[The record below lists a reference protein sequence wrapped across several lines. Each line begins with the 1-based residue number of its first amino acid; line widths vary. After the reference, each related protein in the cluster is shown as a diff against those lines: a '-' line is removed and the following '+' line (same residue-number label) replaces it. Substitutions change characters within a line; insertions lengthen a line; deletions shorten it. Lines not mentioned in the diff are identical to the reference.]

1 MRLLWNY
8 LRKHRKTLIGALV
21 LATINQVFSLIDPQI
36 FRIII
41 DKFATN
47 FQQYTQ
53 SEFLKGVILLLLA
66 SVGVALVS
74 RLAKNFQDYYVN
86 VITER
91 LGAELYADSVQHS
104 FSLPFSAFEDQR
116 SGELLQ
122 KLEKARTDAQKLIKS
137 AVSILFLS
145 MIGIVFVITYAVIVH
160 WVIGVVYFSM
170 IPILGGLTYF
180 LSKRIKEAQQKIVKE
195 EADLAGST
203 TETIRNVELVKSLGL
218 EHQEI
223 TRLNNV
229 NEAILKLE
237 LEKVKYVRTL
247 SFWQGTAV
255 NGLRSILLLMMLWFV
270 FQQTITLG
278 EFFSLYIYSFFV
290 FGPLYELGTV
300 ATEYQEAK
308 ASSAQLQA
316 ILQIPPEEKPHNPY
330 RVGELEQISFAGV
343 SFTYESANR
352 VALEDISLDIHA
364 GETVAFVGPSGSGK
378 TTMIKLL
385 AGLYQPVDGQV
396 TVNGTDAAT
405 IDFEK
410 FRRRM
415 GLVAQ
420 ETQLFAGTIRENLLF
435 VQPQASDGDCLK
447 ALDAAAA
454 HAILERAEHGLDTK
468 IGEGGLKLSG
478 GERQRL
484 AIARA
489 LLRNP
494 DLIIFDEAT
503 SSLDSITEKA
513 ITQTIQD
520 IVKARPSLMT
530 VLVAH
535 RLSTVTH
542 ADRIYV
548 FAKGRITEQG
558 THSGLLEQEGLY
570 AALWR
575 EQVSS
580 RESTEAQLASAA
592 AETVQ

>member
-1 MRLLWNY
+1 MRLLWHY
-8 LRKHRKTLIGALV
+8 LSFHRRTLLLALG
-21 LATINQVFSLIDPQI
+21 LAAINQVFSLIDPQI

-41 DKFATN
+41 DQYATR
-47 FQQYTQ
+47 FQ
-53 SEFLKGVILLLLA
+53 EFESADFLRGVILLLLA

-91 LGAELYADSVQHS
+91 LGAHLYADSVGHS
-104 FSLPFSAFEDQR
+104 FSLPYSAFEDQR

-137 AVSILFLS
+137 AVSVLFLS
-145 MIGIVFVITYAVIVH
+145 AVGIVFVLAYAFVVN
-160 WVIGVVYFSM
+160 WAIGVVYFSM
-170 IPILGGLTYF
+170 IPILAALTYY
-180 LSKRIKEAQQKIVKE
+180 LSRKIKAAQQKIVKE

-203 TETIRNVELVKSLGL
+203 TETLRNVELVKSLGL
-218 EHQEI
+218 EQQEI
-223 TRLNNV
+223 SRLNRV

-255 NGLRSILLLMMLWFV
+255 NALRSLLLLLMLWFV
-270 FQQTITLG
+270 FQGTITLG

-290 FGPLYELGTV
+290 FSPLYELGTV

-308 ASSAQLQA
+308 ASSAQLQN
-316 ILQIPPEEKPHNPY
+316 ILHIPAEAQPADAQPVDRLTH
-330 RVGELEQISFAGV
+330 V
-343 SFTYESANR
+343 SFQGVGFSYVSALR
-352 VALEDISLDIHA
+352 PALAGISLSIRA
-364 GETVAFVGPSGSGK
+364 GETVGFVGPSGSGK
-378 TTMIKLL
+378 TTMVKLL
-385 AGLYQPVDGQV
+385 AGLYRPSTGSV
-396 TVNGTDAAT
+396 TINGTDLTTVDMAQ
-405 IDFEK
+405 
-410 FRRRM
+410 FRRRI

-435 VQPQASDGDCLK
+435 VRPQATDADCVR
-447 ALDAAAA
+447 ALEAAAA
-454 HAILERAEHGLDTK
+454 QHILDRAPYGLDTK

-489 LLRNP
+489 LLRQP

-503 SSLDSITEKA
+503 SSLDSITETA
-513 ITQTIQD
+513 ITTTIRD
-520 IVKARPSLMT
+520 IVRSRANLMT

-548 FAKGRITEQG
+548 FAKGSVVEQG
-558 THSGLLEQEGLY
+558 RHSDLLERGGLY

-580 RESTEAQLASAA
+580 RETPAA
-592 AETVQ
+592 DPVVAPAV

>member
-454 HAILERAEHGLDTK
+454 HTILERAEHGLDTK

-592 AETVQ
+592 TETVQ